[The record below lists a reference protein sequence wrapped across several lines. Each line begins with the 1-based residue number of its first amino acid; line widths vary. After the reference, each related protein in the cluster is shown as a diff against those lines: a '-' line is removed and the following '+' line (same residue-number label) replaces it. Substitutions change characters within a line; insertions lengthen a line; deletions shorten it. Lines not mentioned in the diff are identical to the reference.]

1 MADGIQE
8 YRGKSLI
15 VRFDGEKC
23 IHARHCVTGRP
34 EVFVANSEGPWI
46 HPDAASPEA
55 LIEVSHA
62 CPSGAIS
69 YQRLDGGQDEQPPR
83 VNLLRIRENGPVALH
98 AEATI
103 EGHGPVLRATLCRCG
118 ASKNKPF
125 CDSSHIEAG
134 FQASGEPATGDTSPL
149 ESRDGPL
156 VVRPL
161 KNGPLLV
168 EGNLEICA
176 GTGRCVSRV
185 KKTALCRCGG
195 SANKP
200 YCDGTHRT
208 NGFVAE

>member
-15 VRFDGEKC
+15 VRFDSEKC

-46 HPDAASPEA
+46 RPDAASPEA
-55 LIEVSHA
+55 IMEVSHA

-98 AEATI
+98 ANATI
-103 EGHGPVLRATLCRCG
+103 EGRGPVLRATLCRCG

-125 CDSSHIEAG
+125 CDSSHIEVG

-149 ESRDGPL
+149 ENRDGPL
-156 VVRPL
+156 AVRPL
-161 KNGPLLV
+161 PNGPLLV

-176 GTGRCVSRV
+176 GTGRCVGRV
-185 KKTALCRCGG
+185 TKTALCRCGG